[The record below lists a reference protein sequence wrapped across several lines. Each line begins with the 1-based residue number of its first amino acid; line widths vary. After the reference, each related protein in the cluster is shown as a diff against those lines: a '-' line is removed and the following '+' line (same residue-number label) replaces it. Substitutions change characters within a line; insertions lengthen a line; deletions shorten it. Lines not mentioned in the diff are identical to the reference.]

1 MGKMKVLI
9 KHKEEVCLL
18 EVWVD
23 LALDVLSL
31 LLLGWLL
38 HTTSI
43 PAINGIKIDH
53 LHRRINVIF
62 IFRFK

>member
-9 KHKEEVCLL
+9 KHEEEVCLL

-31 LLLGWLL
+31 LLLGWLF

-53 LHRRINVIF
+53 LRINVIF